1 MYQEANQKKTLK
13 KLIFMFTNLMT
24 MQLNITPDR
33 LISDIQK
40 EFNEI
45 FPFLKLEFF
54 NNKSFARNNF
64 SASQIIPRNR
74 KLGEI
79 QKGIKED
86 IIELEEL
93 MKVNDLEN
101 LFKDKF
107 KLAVQV
113 FRKSGNLWLET
124 TMTDSWSLLQ
134 QNNHGKEISTNKGE
148 NIKPDD
154 FDLTRDADH

>member
-1 MYQEANQKKTLK
+1 MYQEANQTKTLK

-86 IIELEEL
+86 IIELEEV

-113 FRKSGNLWLET
+113 FRKSGNL
-124 TMTDSWSLLQ
+124 
-134 QNNHGKEISTNKGE
+134 
-148 NIKPDD
+148 
-154 FDLTRDADH
+154 